1 VIYFNTAVLSTLMLA
16 CGYAGINLFI
26 ESVTRGDAIA
36 SLLSAGALVLSWLGL
51 KLTWNIHNR
60 SLRERG

>member
-1 VIYFNTAVLSTLMLA
+1 VIYFNTMVLSTLMLV
-16 CGYAGINLFI
+16 CGYAGINLLI
-26 ESVTRGDAIA
+26 ESVTQGDVIA

-51 KLTWNIHNR
+51 KLTWNIHDR